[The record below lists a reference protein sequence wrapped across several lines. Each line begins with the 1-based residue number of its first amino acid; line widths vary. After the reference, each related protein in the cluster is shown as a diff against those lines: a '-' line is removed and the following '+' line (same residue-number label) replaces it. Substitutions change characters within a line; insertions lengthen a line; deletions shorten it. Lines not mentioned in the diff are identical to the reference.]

1 MADYLSGLLTAWA
14 TAQLALSVFFML
26 AYFLGRRE
34 LEYFIFSL
42 LCLSLSIGT
51 AGVAADYSYSD
62 VQARIWTD
70 QITHTGMILA
80 AAFNL
85 HFALS
90 FARSLGTRFRPSW
103 LYLLAGAYLLL
114 LWSGAWWSDEPPQLL
129 DAYLFGQKV
138 VHVVPQASWLGKSF
152 YVVAGCETAVGAAV
166 LVSAY
171 RAGQREVGSAILGIL
186 CILPAV
192 GNDGALALG
201 FVDNAVPLLPH
212 AFLLYAFGVAGTLL
226 LRYRVGRDELEQ
238 AARSLQEKSEELRHS
253 YAELRLVQNEL
264 VTKKQ
269 LAAVG
274 ELAAAIAHEVRNP
287 LAVIVN
293 AVAGLRRS
301 AVREE
306 DRTMLLGIVDEEAA
320 RLNRLVTDLLRFA
333 RPVSVKRSPVS
344 LLELANRSRSSAML
358 DGHQINV
365 RMDDDPALNTVWV
378 DPSLFRLVFDNLVEN
393 ACQAMKTGGTVQI
406 VVHRG
411 QLRGDP
417 AVRIEISDSG
427 QGMEPGV
434 RERALDPFFTTRPS
448 GTGLGLP
455 IVHRIVEAHGGEI
468 QLDSEEGQGTTVTLL
483 LPLGPPV
490 EELQSQSLPTIVVQ
504 EEPRRE
510 PA

>member
-1 MADYLSGLLTAWA
+1 MADFLSGLLTAWA
-14 TAQLALSVFFML
+14 AAQLGLSVFFML

-34 LEYFIFSL
+34 LEYFIFSG
-42 LCLSLSIGT
+42 LCLSLSVGS
-51 AGVAADYSYSD
+51 AGVAYDYSCH
-62 VQARIWTD
+62 VLAGRLLAD
-70 QITHTGMILA
+70 QITHTGMIFA
-80 AAFNL
+80 AACNL

-90 FARSLGTRFRPSW
+90 FSRVLERPARAAV
-103 LYLLAGAYLLL
+103 LYLVALAYLVL
-114 LWSGAWWSDEPPQLL
+114 LWSGAWWQAGPPRLIDSYLL
-129 DAYLFGQKV
+129 GQKV
-138 VHVVPQASWLGKSF
+138 VHLVSQATWLGKSF
-152 YVVAGCETAVGAAV
+152 YVVASLETAIAAAV

-171 RAGQREVGSAILGIL
+171 RAGRREVGSAIIGIL

-192 GNDGALALG
+192 GNDGAMAFG
-201 FVDNAVPLLPH
+201 MIGNAIVLLPH

-226 LRYRVGRDELEQ
+226 LRYRVGKDELEKV
-238 AARSLQEKSEELRHS
+238 ARSLQEKSEELRHS

-358 DGHQINV
+358 DGHQIVVN
-365 RMDDDPALNTVWV
+365 MDDDPELHTVWV

-393 ACQAMKTGGTVQI
+393 ACQAMKSGGTVQI
-406 VVHRG
+406 LVHRG
-411 QLRGDP
+411 QLRGDA

-427 QGMEPGV
+427 QGMEQGV

-455 IVHRIVEAHGGEI
+455 IVHRIIEAHGGEI
-468 QLDSEEGQGTTVTLL
+468 HLDSEEGQGTTVTLL
-483 LPLGPPV
+483 LPLGPPA
-490 EELQSQSLPTIVVQ
+490 EETESPGLPSFELR
-504 EEPRRE
+504 EERS
-510 PA
+510 A

>member
-1 MADYLSGLLTAWA
+1 MAQYLSGLLTAWA
-14 TAQLALSVFFML
+14 TGQLGLSVFFML

-42 LCLSLSIGT
+42 LCLSLSVGS
-51 AGVAADYSYSD
+51 ASVAYDYSQVSIP
-62 VQARIWTD
+62 ARLVAD
-70 QITHTGMILA
+70 HVTHTGMILA
-80 AAFNL
+80 AALNL
-85 HFALS
+85 HFALCFGRAPTS
-90 FARSLGTRFRPSW
+90 QKRAVW
-103 LYLLAGAYLLL
+103 LYVIALGYLIL
-114 LWSGAWWSDEPPQLL
+114 LWSGAWWQAQPPRVL
-129 DAYLFGQKV
+129 DAFLFGKRIE
-138 VHVVPQASWLGKSF
+138 HVVEQATWLGKSF
-152 YVVAGCETAVGAAV
+152 YVFASLETAAAAAV

-192 GNDGALALG
+192 GNDGALAFG
-201 FVDNAVPLLPH
+201 FIENAIPLLPH

-226 LRYRVGRDELEQ
+226 LRYRVGKDELER
-238 AARSLQEKSEELRHS
+238 AARSLQEKTEELRHS

-301 AVREE
+301 AVRDE

-358 DGHQINV
+358 DGHQIVV
-365 RMDDDPALNTVWV
+365 RMDDDPELHTVWV

-393 ACQAMKTGGTVQI
+393 ACQAMKAGGTVQI
-406 VVHRG
+406 LVHRG
-411 QLRGDP
+411 QLRGEA
-417 AVRIEISDSG
+417 AVRIEIADSG
-427 QGMEPGV
+427 QGMEQGV

-455 IVHRIVEAHGGEI
+455 IVHRIIEAHGGEI
-468 QLDSEEGQGTTVTLL
+468 RLDSEEGHGTTVTLL
-483 LPLGPPV
+483 LPLGPPA
-490 EELQSQSLPTIVVQ
+490 EEERSPGPSTVSIQ
-504 EEPRRE
+504 EEKS
-510 PA
+510 A

>member
-1 MADYLSGLLTAWA
+1 MADFLSGLLAAWA
-14 TAQLALSVFFML
+14 AAQLGLSLFFML

-34 LEYFIFSL
+34 REYFIFSW
-42 LCLSLSIGT
+42 LCLSL
-51 AGVAADYSYSD
+51 AVASVGGAYDYSCEGLEGRRLAD
-62 VQARIWTD
+62 L
-70 QITHTGMILA
+70 ITLTGMIFATAL
-80 AAFNL
+80 NL
-85 HFALS
+85 HFALCFS
-90 FARSLGTRFRPSW
+90 KVLEGRRRALPLYLVSLGYLALLWAGGWWEPVPQRVIESFIFGERVLHFLGQATW
-103 LYLLAGAYLLL
+103 LGRSFYLLAL
-114 LWSGAWWSDEPPQLL
+114 
-129 DAYLFGQKV
+129 V
-138 VHVVPQASWLGKSF
+138 
-152 YVVAGCETAVGAAV
+152 ETALAAAV

-171 RAGQREVGSAILGIL
+171 RSGRREVGSAIIGIL

-192 GNDGALALG
+192 GNDSALAGGVL
-201 FVDNAVPLLPH
+201 DNAVILLPH

-226 LRYRVGRDELEQ
+226 LRYRVGRGELEET
-238 AARSLQEKSEELRHS
+238 ARSLQEKTEELRHS

-301 AVREE
+301 ALREE

-344 LLELANRSRSSAML
+344 LLELANRSRSSAMK
-358 DGHQINV
+358 DGHQIV
-365 RMDDDPALNTVWV
+365 VDVDDEAELHTVWV
-378 DPSLFRLVFDNLVEN
+378 DPSLFRLVFDNLVQN
-393 ACQAMKTGGTVQI
+393 ACQAMKGGGAVQI
-406 VVHRG
+406 RVRRG
-411 QLRGDP
+411 QLRGHT
-417 AVRIEISDSG
+417 AVRIEIADSG

-455 IVHRIVEAHGGEI
+455 IVHRIIEAHGGEI
-468 QLDSEEGQGTTVTLL
+468 QIDSEEGEGTTVTLL
-483 LPLGPPV
+483 LPLGPP
-490 EELQSQSLPTIVVQ
+490 EEMAGAVTPT
-504 EEPRRE
+504 
-510 PA
+510 PAELRPGNPA

>member
-14 TAQLALSVFFML
+14 AAQLALSVFFML

-34 LEYFIFSL
+34 VEYFIFSL
-42 LCLSLSIGT
+42 LCLSLSLGS
-51 AGVAADYSYSD
+51 AGVAADYSYTD
-62 VQARIWTD
+62 VQARMLAD
-70 QITHTGMILA
+70 QLTHSGMILA

-85 HFALS
+85 HFALC
-90 FARSLGTRFRPSW
+90 FARTLGVQQRAAW
-103 LYLLAGAYLLL
+103 LYVVAGVYLVL
-114 LWSGAWWSDEPPQLL
+114 LWSGAWWQNDPPQFL

-138 VHVVPQASWLGKSF
+138 VHVVTQATWLGKSF
-152 YVVAGCETAVGAAV
+152 YVVGAVETAVAAAV

-171 RAGQREVGSAILGIL
+171 RAGQREVGSAIIGIL

-201 FVDNAVPLLPH
+201 VVDNAVPLLPH

-226 LRYRVGRDELEQ
+226 LRYRVGKDELEQ

-293 AVAGLRRS
+293 AVAGLRRN
-301 AVREE
+301 AVRDE

-365 RMDDDPALNTVWV
+365 QMDDDPELNTVWV

-393 ACQAMKTGGTVQI
+393 ACQAMKTGGTVLI

-411 QLRGDP
+411 QLRGEP
-417 AVRIEISDSG
+417 AVRVEISDSG
-427 QGMEPGV
+427 QGMEQGV

-468 QLDSEEGQGTTVTLL
+468 QLDSAEGQGTTVTLL
-483 LPLGPPV
+483 LPLGPPP
-490 EELQSQSLPTIVVQ
+490 EEPQSPGLPTVMLR
-504 EEPRRE
+504 EEKS
-510 PA
+510 A

>member
-1 MADYLSGLLTAWA
+1 MAAQYLSGLLTAWA
-14 TAQLALSVFFML
+14 TAQLGLSVFFML

-42 LCLSLSIGT
+42 LCLSLSVGS
-51 AGVAADYSYSD
+51 AGVAYDYSQSAIAPR
-62 VQARIWTD
+62 VLAD
-70 QITHTGMILA
+70 QVTHSGMILA

-85 HFALS
+85 HFALTV
-90 FARSLGTRFRPSW
+90 ARGPGQQKRATW
-103 LYLLAGAYLLL
+103 LYGIALGFLLV
-114 LWSGAWWSDEPPQLL
+114 LWSGAWWAGAPRVL
-129 DAYLFGQKV
+129 DAFLFGMKIE
-138 VHVVPQASWLGKSF
+138 HVVGQPTWIGKSF
-152 YVVAGCETAVGAAV
+152 YVVASLETAMAAAL

-171 RAGQREVGSAILGIL
+171 RAGQREVGSAIIGIL

-192 GNDGALALG
+192 GNDGALAFG
-201 FVDNAVPLLPH
+201 FIENAIPLLPH

-226 LRYRVGRDELEQ
+226 LRYRVSKDELEKT
-238 AARSLQEKSEELRHS
+238 ARSLQEKTEELRHS

-301 AVREE
+301 AVRDE

-358 DGHQINV
+358 DGHQIV
-365 RMDDDPALNTVWV
+365 VQMDEDPELQTVWV

-393 ACQAMKTGGTVQI
+393 ACQAMKLGGTVQI
-406 VVHRG
+406 LVHRG
-411 QLRGDP
+411 QLRGEP
-417 AVRIEISDSG
+417 AVRIEIADSG
-427 QGMEPGV
+427 QGMEQGV

-455 IVHRIVEAHGGEI
+455 IVHRIIEAHGGEI
-468 QLDSEEGQGTTVTLL
+468 HLDSEEGHGTTVTLL
-483 LPLGPPV
+483 LPLGPPP
-490 EELQSQSLPTIVVQ
+490 EEQQSPGLTTVHIQ
-504 EEPRRE
+504 EEKS
-510 PA
+510 A

>member
-1 MADYLSGLLTAWA
+1 MAQYLSGLLTAWA
-14 TAQLALSVFFML
+14 TAQLGLSVFFML

-42 LCLSLSIGT
+42 LCFSLSIGS
-51 AGVAADYSYSD
+51 AGVAYDYSQ
-62 VQARIWTD
+62 VHVPARLFAD
-70 QITHTGMILA
+70 QITHSGMILA

-85 HFALS
+85 HFALC
-90 FARSLGTRFRPSW
+90 FAKTPRRAIW
-103 LYLLAGAYLLL
+103 LYVVALAYLLL
-114 LWSGAWWSDEPPQLL
+114 LWSGAWWHPGQARVL
-129 DAYLFGQKV
+129 DAFLFGHKIVQIV
-138 VHVVPQASWLGKSF
+138 SVPNWLGKSF
-152 YVVAGCETAVGAAV
+152 YIVASLETAFAAAL

-171 RAGQREVGSAILGIL
+171 RAGQREVGSAIIGIL

-192 GNDGALALG
+192 GNDGASAFG
-201 FVDNAVPLLPH
+201 FIDNAIPLLPH

-226 LRYRVGRDELEQ
+226 LRYRVGKDELERT
-238 AARSLQEKSEELRHS
+238 ARSLQEKTEELRHS

-301 AVREE
+301 AVRDE

-358 DGHQINV
+358 DGHQIVV
-365 RMDDDPALNTVWV
+365 RMDEDPELQTVWV

-393 ACQAMKTGGTVQI
+393 ACQAMKSGGTVQI
-406 VVHRG
+406 VVRRG
-411 QLRGDP
+411 QLRGEA
-417 AVRIEISDSG
+417 AVRIEIADSG
-427 QGMEPGV
+427 QGMEQGV

-468 QLDSEEGQGTTVTLL
+468 HLDSEEGQGTTVTLL
-483 LPLGPPV
+483 LPLGPPAEV
-490 EELQSQSLPTIVVQ
+490 ELTPGIPTVRIQQ
-504 EEPRRE
+504 EKS
-510 PA
+510 A

>member
-1 MADYLSGLLTAWA
+1 
-14 TAQLALSVFFML
+14 
-26 AYFLGRRE
+26 
-34 LEYFIFSL
+34 
-42 LCLSLSIGT
+42 
-51 AGVAADYSYSD
+51 
-62 VQARIWTD
+62 
-70 QITHTGMILA
+70 MILA

-85 HFALS
+85 HFALC
-90 FARSLGTRFRPSW
+90 FARAPGAQLRAAW
-103 LYLLAGAYLLL
+103 LYVVAGVYLVL
-114 LWSGAWWSDEPPQLL
+114 LWSGAWWESEPPQFL

-138 VHVVPQASWLGKSF
+138 VHVVTQATWLGKSF
-152 YVVAGCETAVGAAV
+152 YVVGAVETAVAAAV

-171 RAGQREVGSAILGIL
+171 RAGQREVGSAIIGIL

-201 FVDNAVPLLPH
+201 FIDNAVPLLPH

-226 LRYRVGRDELEQ
+226 LRYRVGKDELEQ

-301 AVREE
+301 AVRDE

-365 RMDDDPALNTVWV
+365 QMDDDPELNTVWV

-393 ACQAMKTGGTVQI
+393 ACQAMKTGGTVLI

-411 QLRGDP
+411 QLRGEP

-427 QGMEPGV
+427 QGMEQGV

-483 LPLGPPV
+483 LPLGPPPD
-490 EELQSQSLPTIVVQ
+490 EPQSPGLPTVMLR
-504 EEPRRE
+504 EEKS
-510 PA
+510 A

>member
-1 MADYLSGLLTAWA
+1 MAQYLSGLLTAWA
-14 TAQLALSVFFML
+14 TAQLGLSVFFMF

-42 LCLSLSIGT
+42 LCLSLAVGS
-51 AGVAADYSYSD
+51 AGVAYEYSD
-62 VQARIWTD
+62 ASMASRFLGSNV
-70 QITHTGMILA
+70 THAGMILA

-85 HFALS
+85 HFALC
-90 FARSLGTRFRPSW
+90 FAKALPDARRAVWIYVVAGVYLVLLG
-103 LYLLAGAYLLL
+103 
-114 LWSGAWWSDEPPQLL
+114 SGGWWRAAPHHYL
-129 DAYLFGQKV
+129 DAYLFGQRV
-138 VHVVPQASWLGKSF
+138 VHLVPQPTWLGRTF
-152 YVVAGCETAVGAAV
+152 YVVASLETALSAAV

-171 RAGQREVGSAILGIL
+171 RRGQREVGSAIIGIL
-186 CILPAV
+186 CVLPAV
-192 GNDGALALG
+192 GNDGALAFG
-201 FVDNAVPLLPH
+201 FIENAIPLLPH

-226 LRYRVGRDELEQ
+226 LRYRVGKDELEK
-238 AARSLQEKSEELRHS
+238 AARSLQEKTEELRHS

-358 DGHQINV
+358 DGHQIVV
-365 RMDDDPALNTVWV
+365 RMDEDPDLHTVWV

-393 ACQAMKTGGTVQI
+393 ACQAMKSGGTVQI
-406 VVHRG
+406 LVHRG

-417 AVRIEISDSG
+417 AVRIEIADSG
-427 QGMEPGV
+427 QGMEQGV

-455 IVHRIVEAHGGEI
+455 IVHRIIEAHGGEI
-468 QLDSEEGQGTTVTLL
+468 RLDSEEGQGTTVTLL
-483 LPLGPPV
+483 LPLGPPP
-490 EELQSQSLPTIVVQ
+490 EEQQSPGVPSVQVQ
-504 EEPRRE
+504 EERV
-510 PA
+510 

>member
-1 MADYLSGLLTAWA
+1 MAQYLSGLLTAWA
-14 TAQLALSVFFML
+14 TAQLGLSVFFML

-42 LCLSLSIGT
+42 LCLSLSVAS
-51 AGVAADYSYSD
+51 AGVAFEYGQSALP
-62 VQARIWTD
+62 ARVLAGEF
-70 QITHTGMILA
+70 THSGMILA
-80 AAFNL
+80 AALNL
-85 HFALS
+85 HFALCFGS
-90 FARSLGTRFRPSW
+90 APALQKRAAWPYVLALG
-103 LYLLAGAYLLL
+103 YLII
-114 LWSGAWWSDEPPQLL
+114 LWSGAWWQPGPPHLL
-129 DAYLFGQKV
+129 DAFLFGRKIESLV
-138 VHVVPQASWLGKSF
+138 GQATWIGKSF
-152 YVVAGCETAVGAAV
+152 YIVASVETAVAAAL

-171 RAGQREVGSAILGIL
+171 RAGQREVGSAIIGIL

-192 GNDGALALG
+192 GNDGALAFG
-201 FVDNAVPLLPH
+201 FIDNAIPLLPH

-226 LRYRVGRDELEQ
+226 LRYRVGKDELEKT
-238 AARSLQEKSEELRHS
+238 ARSLQEKTEELRHS

-293 AVAGLRRS
+293 AVAGLRRT
-301 AVREE
+301 AVRDE

-358 DGHQINV
+358 DGHQIV
-365 RMDDDPALNTVWV
+365 VQMDDDPDLNTVWV

-393 ACQAMKTGGTVQI
+393 ACQAMKMGGTVQI
-406 VVHRG
+406 LVHRG
-411 QLRGDP
+411 QLRGEA
-417 AVRIEISDSG
+417 AVRIEIADSG
-427 QGMEPGV
+427 GGMEQGV

-455 IVHRIVEAHGGEI
+455 IVHRIIEAHGGEI
-468 QLDSEEGQGTTVTLL
+468 HLDSEEGQGTTVTLL
-483 LPLGPPV
+483 LPLGPPA
-490 EELQSQSLPTIVVQ
+490 EEHNPGPPTVHVQ
-504 EEPRRE
+504 EEKS
-510 PA
+510 A

>member
-1 MADYLSGLLTAWA
+1 MAQYLSGLLTAWA
-14 TAQLALSVFFML
+14 TAQLGLSVFFML
-26 AYFLGRRE
+26 AYFWGRRE

-42 LCLSLSIGT
+42 LCLSLSVGS
-51 AGVAADYSYSD
+51 AGVAYDYAQSGFA
-62 VQARIWTD
+62 ARAVAD
-70 QITHTGMILA
+70 QIIHSGMILA
-80 AAFNL
+80 AALNL
-85 HFALS
+85 HFAIC
-90 FARSLGTRFRPSW
+90 FGRAPARQRHVTW
-103 LYLLAGAYLLL
+103 LYVVALAYLLL
-114 LWSGAWWSDEPPQLL
+114 LWSGAWWHPGPPNVL
-129 DAYLFGQKV
+129 DASLFGRKIE
-138 VHVVPQASWLGKSF
+138 HVVGQATWLGKSF
-152 YVVAGCETAVGAAV
+152 YVVAALETAVAAAQ
-166 LVSAY
+166 LVAAY

-192 GNDGALALG
+192 GNDAALAFG
-201 FVDNAVPLLPH
+201 FIDNTLPLLPH

-226 LRYRVGRDELEQ
+226 LRYRVSKDELELT
-238 AARSLQEKSEELRHS
+238 ARSLQEKTDELRHS

-293 AVAGLRRS
+293 AVAGLRGS
-301 AVREE
+301 ALRDQ

-358 DGHQINV
+358 DGHQIV
-365 RMDDDPALNTVWV
+365 VQMDDDPDLNTVWV

-393 ACQAMKTGGTVQI
+393 ACQAMKAGGTVQI
-406 VVHRG
+406 LVHRG
-411 QLRGDP
+411 QLRAEP

-427 QGMEPGV
+427 QGMEQGV

-455 IVHRIVEAHGGEI
+455 IVHRIIEAHGGEI
-468 QLDSEEGQGTTVTLL
+468 HLDSEEGQGTTVTLL
-483 LPLGPPV
+483 LPLGPPP
-490 EELQSQSLPTIVVQ
+490 EEQQSPGLPSVHIQ
-504 EEPRRE
+504 KEKS
-510 PA
+510 A

>member
-1 MADYLSGLLTAWA
+1 
-14 TAQLALSVFFML
+14 
-26 AYFLGRRE
+26 
-34 LEYFIFSL
+34 
-42 LCLSLSIGT
+42 
-51 AGVAADYSYSD
+51 
-62 VQARIWTD
+62 
-70 QITHTGMILA
+70 
-80 AAFNL
+80 
-85 HFALS
+85 
-90 FARSLGTRFRPSW
+90 
-103 LYLLAGAYLLL
+103 
-114 LWSGAWWSDEPPQLL
+114 
-129 DAYLFGQKV
+129 
-138 VHVVPQASWLGKSF
+138 
-152 YVVAGCETAVGAAV
+152 
-166 LVSAY
+166 
-171 RAGQREVGSAILGIL
+171 
-186 CILPAV
+186 
-192 GNDGALALG
+192 
-201 FVDNAVPLLPH
+201 LPH

-226 LRYRVGRDELEQ
+226 LRYRVGKDELEK
-238 AARSLQEKSEELRHS
+238 AARSLQEKTEELRHS

-358 DGHQINV
+358 DGHQIVV
-365 RMDDDPALNTVWV
+365 RMDEDPDLHTVWV

-393 ACQAMKTGGTVQI
+393 ACQAMKSGGTVQI
-406 VVHRG
+406 LVHRG

-417 AVRIEISDSG
+417 AVRIEIADSG
-427 QGMEPGV
+427 QGMEQGV

-455 IVHRIVEAHGGEI
+455 IVHRIIEAHGGEI
-468 QLDSEEGQGTTVTLL
+468 RLDSEEGQGTTVTLL
-483 LPLGPPV
+483 LPLGPPP
-490 EELQSQSLPTIVVQ
+490 EEQQSPGVPSVQVQ
-504 EEPRRE
+504 EERV
-510 PA
+510 

>member
-1 MADYLSGLLTAWA
+1 MAQYLSGLLTAWA
-14 TAQLALSVFFML
+14 TAQLGLSVFFTF

-34 LEYFIFSL
+34 TEYFVFSL
-42 LCLSLSIGT
+42 LCLALSIAS
-51 AGVAADYSYSD
+51 AGVAFDYAQVGLAARVLADQ
-62 VQARIWTD
+62 V
-70 QITHTGMILA
+70 THSGMILA
-80 AAFNL
+80 AALNL
-85 HFALS
+85 HFALC
-90 FARSLGTRFRPSW
+90 FGRTPPPSNRVTW
-103 LYLLAGAYLLL
+103 LYVVAVGYLLA
-114 LWSGAWWSDEPPQLL
+114 LWGGAWWLPGPPHVL
-129 DAYLFGQKV
+129 DAFVFGRKIEHLV
-138 VHVVPQASWLGKSF
+138 GQANWLGKSF
-152 YVVAGCETAVGAAV
+152 YVVASVETAVAAAL
-166 LVSAY
+166 LVTAY
-171 RAGQREVGSAILGIL
+171 RAGRREVGSAILGIL

-192 GNDGALALG
+192 GNDGALAFG
-201 FVDNAVPLLPH
+201 FIENAIPLLPH
-212 AFLLYAFGVAGTLL
+212 AFLLYAFGVSGTLL
-226 LRYRVGRDELEQ
+226 LRYRVGKDELEQ
-238 AARSLQEKSEELRHS
+238 TARSLHEKTEELRHS

-301 AVREE
+301 AVRDE

-358 DGHQINV
+358 DGHQIV
-365 RMDDDPALNTVWV
+365 VQMDEDPDLQTVWV

-411 QLRGDP
+411 QLRGEA
-417 AVRIEISDSG
+417 AVRIEIADSG
-427 QGMEPGV
+427 QGMEQGV

-455 IVHRIVEAHGGEI
+455 IVHRIIEAHGGEI
-468 QLDSEEGQGTTVTLL
+468 VLESEEGQGTTVTLL
-483 LPLGPPV
+483 LPLGPPP
-490 EELQSQSLPTIVVQ
+490 EEQQSPGLPTVHVQ
-504 EEPRRE
+504 EEKS
-510 PA
+510 A

>member
-14 TAQLALSVFFML
+14 AAQLALSVFFML

-42 LCLSLSIGT
+42 LCLSLSLGS
-51 AGVAADYSYSD
+51 AGVAADYSH
-62 VQARIWTD
+62 TD
-70 QITHTGMILA
+70 LASRVLADQLTHSGMILA

-85 HFALS
+85 HFALC
-90 FARSLGTRFRPSW
+90 FAKTLGTQVRAKW
-103 LYLLAGAYLLL
+103 LYVVAAAYLLL
-114 LWSGAWWSDEPPQLL
+114 LWSGAWWQEQPPQLL
-129 DAYLFGQKV
+129 DAYLFGQRV
-138 VHVVPQASWLGKSF
+138 VQVVAQATWLGKSF
-152 YVVAGCETAVGAAV
+152 YIVGAVETAIAAAV

-171 RAGQREVGSAILGIL
+171 RAGQREVGAAIIGIL

-201 FVDNAVPLLPH
+201 FIDNAVPLLPH

-226 LRYRVGRDELEQ
+226 LRYRVGKDELEQ

-293 AVAGLRRS
+293 AVAGLRRN
-301 AVREE
+301 AVRDE

-365 RMDDDPALNTVWV
+365 QMDDDPELNTVWV

-393 ACQAMKTGGTVQI
+393 ACQAMKTGGTVLI

-411 QLRGDP
+411 QLRGEA

-427 QGMEPGV
+427 QGMEQGV

-468 QLDSEEGQGTTVTLL
+468 QLESEEGQGTTVTLL
-483 LPLGPPV
+483 LPLGPPP
-490 EELQSQSLPTIVVQ
+490 EELQSPGLPTVVVQ
-504 EEPRRE
+504 QEKS
-510 PA
+510 A

>member
-1 MADYLSGLLTAWA
+1 MAQYLSGLLTAWA
-14 TAQLALSVFFML
+14 TAQLGLSVFFML

-34 LEYFIFSL
+34 LEYFLFSL
-42 LCLSLSIGT
+42 LCLSLSVGS
-51 AGVAADYSYSD
+51 AGVAFEYGQSALS
-62 VQARIWTD
+62 ARVLAGG
-70 QITHTGMILA
+70 ITHSGMILA
-80 AAFNL
+80 AAINL
-85 HFALS
+85 HFALC
-90 FARSLGTRFRPSW
+90 FGGAPAVRKRAVW
-103 LYLLAGAYLLL
+103 LYVVAFGYLVI
-114 LWSGAWWSDEPPQLL
+114 LWSGLWWHPGPPHLL
-129 DAYLFGQKV
+129 DAFLFGRKIESV
-138 VHVVPQASWLGKSF
+138 VGHATWIGKSF
-152 YVVAGCETAVGAAV
+152 YIVASIETAVAAAF

-171 RAGQREVGSAILGIL
+171 RAGQREVGSAIIGIL

-192 GNDGALALG
+192 GNDGALAFG
-201 FVDNAVPLLPH
+201 FIDNAIALLPH

-226 LRYRVGRDELEQ
+226 LRYRVSKDELEKT
-238 AARSLQEKSEELRHS
+238 ARSLQEKTEELRHS

-301 AVREE
+301 AVRDE

-358 DGHQINV
+358 DGHQIV
-365 RMDDDPALNTVWV
+365 VQMDDDPELNTVWV

-406 VVHRG
+406 LVHRG
-411 QLRGDP
+411 QLRGEA
-417 AVRIEISDSG
+417 AVRIEIADSG
-427 QGMEPGV
+427 GGMEQGV

-455 IVHRIVEAHGGEI
+455 IVHRIIEAHGGEI
-468 QLDSEEGQGTTVTLL
+468 HLDSEEGQGTTVTLL
-483 LPLGPPV
+483 LPLGPPP
-490 EELQSQSLPTIVVQ
+490 EEQSPGLPTVHVQ
-504 EEPRRE
+504 EEKS
-510 PA
+510 A

>member
-1 MADYLSGLLTAWA
+1 MAAYLSGLLSAWA
-14 TAQLALSVFFML
+14 AAQLALSVFFAL

-42 LCLSLSIGT
+42 LCLSLSVGT
-51 AGVAADYSYSD
+51 TGVAYDYSLTD
-62 VQARIWTD
+62 IGERLFAD
-70 QITHTGMILA
+70 QITHSGMIFA

-85 HFALS
+85 HFALC
-90 FARSLGTRFRPSW
+90 FARALERPARAAW
-103 LYLLAGAYLLL
+103 LYVVAVAFLIV
-114 LWSGAWWSDEPPQLL
+114 LWTGFWWQNEPPLI
-129 DAYLFGQKV
+129 ASSYLFGQRV
-138 VHVVPQASWLGKSF
+138 VHVLGRATWLGKAF
-152 YVVAGCETAVGAAV
+152 YVIASLETAAAAAV

-171 RAGQREVGSAILGIL
+171 RKGRREVGAAIIGIL

-201 FVDNAVPLLPH
+201 IFKSAVPLLPH
-212 AFLLYAFGVAGTLL
+212 SFLLYAFGVAGTLL
-226 LRYRVGRDELEQ
+226 LRYRVGRDELEK

-301 AVREE
+301 AVRDE

-344 LLELANRSRSSAML
+344 LLELANRSRSSAMV
-358 DGHQINV
+358 DGHQIVV
-365 RMDDDPALNTVWV
+365 RMDDEPELQTVWV

-393 ACQAMKTGGTVQI
+393 ACQAMKGGGTVQI
-406 VVHRG
+406 LVHRG
-411 QLRGDP
+411 QLRGQP
-417 AVRIEISDSG
+417 AVKIEIADSG
-427 QGMEPGV
+427 QGMEQGV
-434 RERALDPFFTTRPS
+434 RDRALDPFFTTRPS

-455 IVHRIVEAHGGEI
+455 IVHRIIEAHGGEI
-468 QLDSEEGQGTTVTLL
+468 LLDSEEGQGTTVTLL
-483 LPLGPPV
+483 LPLGPPADA
-490 EELQSQSLPTIVVQ
+490 ERSPDLPTVEVRQ
-504 EEPRRE
+504 ETI
-510 PA
+510 A

>member
-1 MADYLSGLLTAWA
+1 MAQYLSGLLTAWA
-14 TAQLALSVFFML
+14 TAQLGLSVFFML

-42 LCLSLSIGT
+42 LCLSLSVAS
-51 AGVAADYSYSD
+51 AGVAFEYGQSALP
-62 VQARIWTD
+62 ARVLAGEF
-70 QITHTGMILA
+70 THSGMILA
-80 AAFNL
+80 AALNL
-85 HFALS
+85 HFALCFGS
-90 FARSLGTRFRPSW
+90 APAVQKRAAW
-103 LYLLAGAYLLL
+103 LYAVALGYLII
-114 LWSGAWWSDEPPQLL
+114 LWSGAWWHPGPPHLL
-129 DAYLFGQKV
+129 DAFLFGRKIESLV
-138 VHVVPQASWLGKSF
+138 GQATWIGKSF
-152 YVVAGCETAVGAAV
+152 YIVASVETAVAAAF

-171 RAGQREVGSAILGIL
+171 RAGQREVGSAIIGIL

-192 GNDGALALG
+192 GNDGALAFG
-201 FVDNAVPLLPH
+201 FIDNAIPLLPH

-226 LRYRVGRDELEQ
+226 LRYRVGKDELEKT
-238 AARSLQEKSEELRHS
+238 ARSLQEKTEELRHS

-293 AVAGLRRS
+293 AVAGLRRT
-301 AVREE
+301 AVRDE

-358 DGHQINV
+358 DGHQIV
-365 RMDDDPALNTVWV
+365 VQMDDDPELNTVWV

-393 ACQAMKTGGTVQI
+393 ACQAMKMGGTVQI
-406 VVHRG
+406 LVHRG
-411 QLRGDP
+411 QLRGEA
-417 AVRIEISDSG
+417 AVRIEIADSG
-427 QGMEPGV
+427 GGMEQGV

-455 IVHRIVEAHGGEI
+455 IVHRIIEAHGGEI
-468 QLDSEEGQGTTVTLL
+468 HLESEEGQGTTVTLL
-483 LPLGPPV
+483 LPLGPPP
-490 EELQSQSLPTIVVQ
+490 EEHSPGLPTVHVQ
-504 EEPRRE
+504 EEKS
-510 PA
+510 A